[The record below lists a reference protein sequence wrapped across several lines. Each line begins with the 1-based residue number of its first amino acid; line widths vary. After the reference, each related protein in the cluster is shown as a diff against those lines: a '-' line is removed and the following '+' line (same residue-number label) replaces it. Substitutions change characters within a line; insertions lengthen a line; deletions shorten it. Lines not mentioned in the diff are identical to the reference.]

1 MKIKNMITRKY
12 TKIEIDKRGRT
23 HTVLRDG
30 VKKVNIGNDVWS
42 IGRRTTVDNNSHCVI
57 YGTDNKQYHIWGNDV
72 DLLYG
77 SYCNRQGN
85 TAIEK
90 DLKIYIL
97 TSILDNRDNWVFN
110 LKNIPPVGKLK
121 VILENGTVKNIDFNG
136 QFNPQ
141 EIVSKRITFKEID
154 NKYYHYEEYP
164 HSTRHFKK
172 IVGYRK
178 PKI

>member
-1 MKIKNMITRKY
+1 MKIKNMSTRKY
-12 TKIEIDKRGRT
+12 TKTEIDKRGRT

-30 VKKVNIGNDVWS
+30 VKKVNIGNNVWT
-42 IGRRTTVDNNSHCVI
+42 IGRRTTVDNTMCYVI
-57 YGTDNKQYHIWGNDV
+57 YGSDNKQYHVWGTDAHI
-72 DLLYG
+72 LYG
-77 SYCNRQGN
+77 SFINKQGN
-85 TAIEK
+85 TAIER
-90 DLKIYIL
+90 LVKIYIL
-97 TSILDNRDNWVFN
+97 TSILDDRDNWVLN

-141 EIVSKRITFKEID
+141 EIVSKRFTQEYRKTMWS
-154 NKYYHYEEYP
+154 EEYP
-164 HSTRHFKK
+164 ITYRHFEK